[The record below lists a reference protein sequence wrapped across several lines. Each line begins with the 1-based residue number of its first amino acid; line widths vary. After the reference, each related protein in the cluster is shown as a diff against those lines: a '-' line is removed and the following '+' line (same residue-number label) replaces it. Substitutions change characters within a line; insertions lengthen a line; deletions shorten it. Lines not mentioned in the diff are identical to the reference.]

1 MGVMMAPEVGSGR
14 CPACTARVPHANL
27 RSSSKMRDMRLQLR
41 GKGEKIHPESVWGT
55 TARGRVVLNA
65 RGAGDTRKHS

>member
-1 MGVMMAPEVGSGR
+1 
-14 CPACTARVPHANL
+14 
-27 RSSSKMRDMRLQLR
+27 MRDMRLQLR